1 MDNKNFK
8 VLKSGFPSILR
19 SEFAS
24 TSSIND
30 EFTENNLNHKSLYL

>member
-1 MDNKNFK
+1 MNNNNLKAF
-8 VLKSGFPSILR
+8 KSGFPSILR

-30 EFTENNLNHKSLYL
+30 EFAENNFYHKSLSL